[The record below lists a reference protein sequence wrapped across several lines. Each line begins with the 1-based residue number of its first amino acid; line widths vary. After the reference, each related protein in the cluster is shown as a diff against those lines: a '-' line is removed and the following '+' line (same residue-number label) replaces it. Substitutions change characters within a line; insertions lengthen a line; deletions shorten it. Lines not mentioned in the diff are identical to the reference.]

1 MSIVTNLIICCSLLE
16 DKDKITDEF
25 EKYTHNGHPFGIVS
39 VTNEKLPKDWYGGEK
54 NLECIVFIGAY
65 NHLDLD
71 CFLGFMKTE
80 MSWEAPDLVQIIVK
94 EENDIKF
101 RLIDLE

>member
-1 MSIVTNLIICCSLLE
+1 MSIVTNLIICCSSLE
-16 DKDKITDEF
+16 NEIDIIDQFK
-25 EKYTHNGHPFGIVS
+25 KYIHNGNPFYIVS
-39 VTNEKLPKDWYGGEK
+39 VEDEKLPKAWYGGAK
-54 NLECIVFIGAY
+54 YLECIVFLGAY

-71 CFLGFMKTE
+71 RFLGFMKTE